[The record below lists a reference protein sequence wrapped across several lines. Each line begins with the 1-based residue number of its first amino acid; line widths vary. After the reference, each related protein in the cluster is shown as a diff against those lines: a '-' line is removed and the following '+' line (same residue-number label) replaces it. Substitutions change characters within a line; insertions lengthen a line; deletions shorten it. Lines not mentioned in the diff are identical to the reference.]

1 MLTRELEARL
11 RRHRP
16 VRWWWRPLR
25 SLRRVRAVSEGDLFT
40 WVGQRPRG
48 TRELVRHA
56 RGEAAVELLLNELD
70 VLSRLGEL
78 EGLPP
83 LLWSARPGSE
93 ELMAGLAWSERHE
106 LVYPL
111 DFRWL
116 LSSFVRLAEIV
127 GAIHDRGWLHGDL
140 KPEAVH
146 WSADPLQTLLW
157 DLRLAQEPGEP
168 KFEAFSAR
176 YASPEQVAGDPMLF
190 SSDVY
195 ALGVMLYSL
204 FIRSRF
210 PSILMPRAPGP
221 AGIEDAGASLS
232 AITAIGAFDDE
243 EMPLARAVP
252 APPSARGDDQTILGA
267 KVLFAMELDRVMR
280 RTADIGIGNEVIAII
295 GCATSQKPAD
305 RYPNGAVFAAELEA
319 ILMRR

>member
-1 MLTRELEARL
+1 MHT
-11 RRHRP
+11 
-16 VRWWWRPLR
+16 
-25 SLRRVRAVSEGDLFT
+25 VSSGDLQT
-40 WVGQRPRG
+40 WIGQRPRG
-48 TRELVRHA
+48 EWELVRWA
-56 RGEAAVELLLNELD
+56 CGEAAIEVLLNELD
-70 VLSRLGEL
+70 ALSHLRDL
-78 EGLPP
+78 EGLPQP
-83 LLWSARPGSE
+83 LWSAQLSAE
-93 ELMAGLAWSERHE
+93 VLAASVAWTERHE

-116 LSSFVRLAEIV
+116 LRSFVRLAEIV
-127 GAIHDRGWLHGDL
+127 GSIHDRGWLHGDL
-140 KPEAVH
+140 KPEAVR
-146 WSADPLQTLLW
+146 WSADPQQTLLW

-210 PSILMPRAPGP
+210 PSILMPRGAGP
-221 AGIEDAGASLS
+221 APTEGAGAALS

-243 EMPLARAVP
+243 EVPLARALP
-252 APPSARGDDQTILGA
+252 GRPSPRGDDQTILGA

-280 RTADIGIGNEVIAII
+280 RTADIGIANEVIAII
-295 GCATSQKPAD
+295 ERATAQKPSD
-305 RYPNGAVFAAELEA
+305 RHPNGAVFAAELEA